1 MTTNSACVTKHT
13 KYQPSNMEWRCPKCG
28 TSPSDGGLCVEESA
42 ARDSSGSDN
51 EIDCDGNHPDDF
63 LRCYKCNFETS
74 GKSFAASCEKKSNR
88 VECGCCK
95 GTGFVNKASKDD
107 EVTTLRARIAELEA
121 EVKMMRENAERREEF
136 LCHMCKRSNG

>member
-13 KYQPSNMEWRCPKCG
+13 KYQPSIEEWKCPKCG
-28 TSPSDGGLCVEESA
+28 APPPEGLIVDESYAVDCDGNS
-42 ARDSSGSDN
+42 
-51 EIDCDGNHPDDF
+51 IDCDGNHPDDC

-74 GKSFAASCEKKSNR
+74 GKSFAAACGKKSSR

-95 GTGFVNKASKDD
+95 GTGFVNKAAKD
-107 EVTTLRARIAELEA
+107 EITTLRARIAELEA
-121 EVKMMRENAERREEF
+121 EVKMMHENAERREEF